1 MSPAA
6 AEPPAVT
13 PADRHLAELAILVVM
28 VFWAGNFIVVK
39 GAVGVVPPIAFTFL
53 RYVLASVTLVALL
66 RWREGAIRLPTGD
79 VVRLAILGSV
89 GFGCYQVIWPVALQT
104 IPAGDSALLIAT
116 TPVIT
121 ALLAVAMGLDAA
133 SPVKLI
139 GAMVSFVGVALVIA
153 AGQGLDLGVSL
164 VGDLL
169 TLGAALCWALYTVFA
184 ADVLRRH
191 SSLVATTWAI
201 VAGTLFMAPFGLAQ
215 LATAD
220 LSLFGPAVLLAI
232 VYAGTL
238 AAGISNVVIFHGLK
252 LLGPTRVT
260 AFQFLVP
267 ALAVAL
273 AAIFLGEA
281 IRPVQVLGGAVI
293 LAGVALLRSGSW
305 SGGLG
310 PLASRWRAQ

>member
-1 MSPAA
+1 
-6 AEPPAVT
+6 
-13 PADRHLAELAILVVM
+13 M

-53 RYVLASVTLVALL
+53 RYVLASVTLLVLL
-66 RWREGAIRLPTGD
+66 RWREGVIRLPHGD
-79 VVRLAILGSV
+79 ILRLALLGSV
-89 GFGCYQVIWPVALQT
+89 GFGWYQVLWPVALQT

-121 ALLAVAMGLDAA
+121 ALLAIAVGADAA
-133 SPVKLI
+133 NPVKVI
-139 GAMVSFVGVALVIA
+139 GALVSFVGVALVIA
-153 AGQGLDLGVSL
+153 AGQGVNLGVSL

-169 TLGAALCWALYTVFA
+169 TLGAAVCWALYTVYGA
-184 ADVLRRH
+184 AILQRH
-191 SSLVATTWAI
+191 SPLVATTWAI

-220 LSLFGPAVLLAI
+220 LSAFGPAVLLAI

-238 AAGISNVVIFHGLK
+238 AAGFSNVVVFHGLK

-267 ALAVAL
+267 PLAVIL

-281 IRPVQVLGGAVI
+281 IRPVQVLGGAII
-293 LAGVALLRSGSW
+293 LAGVALLRRGSW
-305 SGGLG
+305 PRGLG
-310 PLASRWRAQ
+310 LRERAGPVS